1 MKKTTLILAGIALIA
16 ASCAKTEVVSSGPDG
31 AEKGISFSAYTARPT
46 KAQEDVTTDNLTSFQ
61 ATAIG
66 NTAIYFDN
74 VRFSKNSDTPAV
86 WESSPAYFWPA
97 YPLHFYAYN
106 TPTKG
111 IFTRDFDPLS
121 QTITFSPST
130 NLSEQEDLVAA
141 YAGSKSESDATPT
154 NNSLALTFNHYLT
167 QIVVKAKNSNTA
179 YTVEVSGVKIAH
191 MKNKVK
197 YTFSSN
203 NAVVADDADD
213 ATYSSEFTD
222 NAKTLDG
229 TAKEVMTANTDNK
242 WYLVPQT
249 VTAWNQATDK
259 KNNSTKTYIALKVKI
274 TDPTNAAVY
283 PISGTGSAWM
293 AVPVPAS
300 QVFQPGHKYT
310 FVINFFQKN
319 GAGFVD
325 PENPSDIDGDGDAD
339 DDDKGMPIIGGPI
352 QFSANVNTWPDETV
366 ITIDL

>member
-16 ASCAKTEVVSSGPDG
+16 ASCAKTEVVSSGPDE

-46 KAQEDVTTDNLTSFQ
+46 KAAQVDVNTGNLSTFQ

-66 NTAIYFDN
+66 NSAIYFDN
-74 VRFSKNSDTPAV
+74 VTFSKNSTNNV

-97 YPLHFYAYN
+97 YSLDFVAYN
-106 TPTKG
+106 TPIYGT
-111 IFTRDFDPLS
+111 FRRTFEPQS

-213 ATYSSEFTD
+213 AIYSSEFTD

-249 VTAWNQATDK
+249 VTAWDQATDK
-259 KNNSTKTYIALKVKI
+259 KNNSKKTYIALKVKI

-300 QVFQPGHKYT
+300 QVFEPGHKYT

-325 PENPSDIDGDGDAD
+325 PEEPSDIDGDNDAD
-339 DDDKGMPIIGGPI
+339 SDKGKAIIGGPI
-352 QFSANVNTWPDETV
+352 QFSATVNTWPGETE